1 MYRSTP
7 FSINPPAGRRKT
19 MFNLMAEN
27 TLLVRDANGDYVPA
41 PSVVIL
47 EAARQVNDINMQW
60 IVI

>member
-1 MYRSTP
+1 ML
-7 FSINPPAGRRKT
+7 
-19 MFNLMAEN
+19 NLIAVSET